1 VDFGLTKEQKLLVER
16 VDRLVKERIAPPA
29 AQYALALE
37 APGEDM
43 QELHREGWLLA
54 NLERKRGGLGCGLC
68 GDDPLVFFLLDEHEP
83 RTRIPVLFCRL
94 QFFHRLPGERK
105 ISHLV
110 QRALFLSHPGDNRV
124 DFKVG
129 HNAVPADRFKLAIIG
144 MLGDIERLGQ
154 PFDQGLD
161 RILSILQNI
170 MMRAQQS
177 LERPFNQQGIFFD

>member
-1 VDFGLTKEQKLLVER
+1 VQ
-16 VDRLVKERIAPPA
+16 ERIAPRA

-54 NLERKRGGLGCGLC
+54 NLERKRGGLGCGLY
-68 GDDPLVFFLLDEHEP
+68 GDDPLAFFLLDEHEP
-83 RTRIPVLFCRL
+83 RTRIPVLFRRL

-105 ISHLV
+105 ISHFI
-110 QRALFLSHPGDNRV
+110 QRALFLSDPGYDRV
-124 DFKVG
+124 NFRVG
-129 HNAVPADRFKLAIIG
+129 HDAVFAERFELAVIG

-177 LERPFNQQGIFFD
+177 LERSFNQQGIVFD